1 MSQIDG
7 SGAFSSMTMAAMA
20 PVHASGFIA
29 ASCQLVHTPR
39 ALNYAGVTKT
49 NNQSSSKHALI
60 QVRCSLNPED
70 VHVTRDDQT
79 YMGFKRPDLF
89 GKYGVYG
96 GKYVPETLMAALIHL
111 EVAYRATIRDPDF
124 QVETIFLL

>member
-1 MSQIDG
+1 MSTGTYPPGTELCWSDKDEQPVFFKTCPH
-7 SGAFSSMTMAAMA
+7 SG
-20 PVHASGFIA
+20 
-29 ASCQLVHTPR
+29 
-39 ALNYAGVTKT
+39 
-49 NNQSSSKHALI
+49 
-60 QVRCSLNPED
+60 

-96 GKYVPETLMAALIHL
+96 GKYVPETLMAALTHL